1 MRNPGMGIERETASS
16 EAPRKRQVLVV
27 DDHTSV
33 RMSLR
38 FLIDGEPDMVVCG
51 EAEDAQPALAL
62 AEQTCPDIVIVDIA
76 LKKSHGLDLIRDL
89 HIRYPGLPVFV
100 HSAHSEELY
109 APLCFECGA
118 RGYMNKGE
126 DVQTIVHAIRTILD
140 GNIYLSARMLKWF
153 TRCALT
159 RETVDLRH
167 PLRSL
172 SPRELQVFEMLGRGL
187 DIKEIAA
194 QLSLDHKT
202 VELYRQRIK
211 TKLGVTSA
219 PEVLRTATLWWNS
232 PATETELIPSK
243 PSESGD
249 ES

>member
-1 MRNPGMGIERETASS
+1 M
-16 EAPRKRQVLVV
+16 
-27 DDHTSV
+27 
-33 RMSLR
+33 
-38 FLIDGEPDMVVCG
+38 
-51 EAEDAQPALAL
+51 
-62 AEQTCPDIVIVDIA
+62 
-76 LKKSHGLDLIRDL
+76 
-89 HIRYPGLPVFV
+89 
-100 HSAHSEELY
+100 
-109 APLCFECGA
+109 
-118 RGYMNKGE
+118 
-126 DVQTIVHAIRTILD
+126 QTIVHAIRTVLE

-211 TKLGVTSA
+211 AKLHADSA
-219 PEVLRTATLWWNS
+219 PAVLRAAVLWANSSATAS
-232 PATETELIPSK
+232 ELDPV
-243 PSESGD
+243 ESLPD
-249 ES
+249 V

>member
-1 MRNPGMGIERETASS
+1 MERESPGSS
-16 EAPRKRQVLVV
+16 APRKRQVLVV

-38 FLIDGEPDMVVCG
+38 FVINGEPDMVVCG
-51 EAEDAQPALAL
+51 EAEDAQPALAM
-62 AEQTCPDIVIVDIA
+62 AEQTCPDIAIVDIA

-89 HIRYPGLPVFV
+89 HSRYPSLPVFV

-126 DVQTIVHAIRTILD
+126 DVQTIVHAIRTVLE
-140 GNIYLSARMLKWF
+140 GNVYLSPRMLKWF

-159 RETVDLRH
+159 RETIEPRH
-167 PLRSL
+167 PLRTL

-187 DIKEIAA
+187 DIKEIAS

-211 TKLGVTSA
+211 AKLGVQSA
-219 PEVLRTATLWWNS
+219 PEVLRAATLWTDS
-232 PATETELIPSK
+232 TAAEPELAPTESI
-243 PSESGD
+243 ESSSTPTN
-249 ES
+249 E